1 MKVGVLGL
9 AERLKPVSGGRKI
22 VDLVVGPDA
31 YKIYLTF
38 ARVEEGRNAM

>member
-31 YKIYLTF
+31 YKDLPNLCK
-38 ARVEEGRNAM
+38 VEEGRNAM